1 LRAAASAAD
10 DFGLWL
16 EKRQEFDDVRVLT
29 DRDPQKL
36 VTAKMVDVVRDLL
49 DSGPT
54 QLVVYFSCH
63 GLLKASRRSGSF
75 HVLQKIP
82 TKPST

>member
-1 LRAAASAAD
+1 
-10 DFGLWL
+10 
-16 EKRQEFDDVRVLT
+16 LT

-36 VTAKMVDVVRDLL
+36 VTAKMVKDVVRDLL

-63 GLLKASRRSGSF
+63 GLLNGQSE
-75 HVLQKIP
+75 
-82 TKPST
+82 KPST